1 MYPGLKTRLM
11 NSLKSELDYVAK
23 FETDKMTK
31 FDKMMQIKNMMLLL
45 ENYEE
50 LEPGITKTINELAHK
65 KRFEEER

>member
-1 MYPGLKTRLM
+1 MYKELKGRLL

-50 LEPGITKTINELAHK
+50 LEPGIAKNINELAHK

>member
-1 MYPGLKTRLM
+1 MYPELKTRLM
-11 NSLKSELDYVAK
+11 SSLKSELDYVAK
-23 FETDKMTK
+23 LETDKMTK

-50 LEPGITKTINELAHK
+50 LEPGIAKNINKLAHK